1 MKKILPMIAFALL
14 CCTDHAW
21 AQKRRAKAI
30 KAPKTELPAEN
41 PRFTEMLTN
50 IQKIV
55 FIDSIVIDKDN
66 LLEAICTNAE
76 EGRIA
81 HYNDFFHSQNQPGA
95 FLYVNQIGNKSI
107 FSMANTAGRFH
118 LYSSDLLG
126 SQWSTPEM
134 LKGFDE
140 EGLHDVNYPYL
151 MPDGQTLYF
160 AAKGGDGLGGYDIY
174 RTRFDA
180 ENGRYLKP
188 ENIGLPF
195 NSESDDML
203 FVINEQDSIG
213 FFATNRRQP
222 EGKVCVYIF
231 IPTET
236 RQVYSPEET
245 DRTTLRNLANI
256 SRIKDSWG
264 SKSEHS
270 AALRRLA
277 LLRSASNLGNDV
289 ARQKE
294 TFSFVINDY
303 IVYRDMK
310 DFKNPDNVDRM
321 REVLAMR
328 TQANEVDAS
337 LSKSRNY
344 YATASSLER
353 NQLRTEIL
361 KNEHLLEM
369 LHEQIKMIEKTIRNT
384 ELNN

>member
-1 MKKILPMIAFALL
+1 MKKLLPIIAILLVS
-14 CCTDHAW
+14 CTGHVW
-21 AQKRRAKAI
+21 AQKRKAKT
-30 KAPKTELPAEN
+30 KKPPKTEFPAEN

-50 IQKIV
+50 TQKIV

-66 LLEAICTNAE
+66 LLGAICTNAE

-81 HYNDFFHSQNQPGA
+81 NYNDFFHSQNQPGA
-95 FLYVNQIGNKSI
+95 FVYVNQIGNKSI
-107 FSMANTAGRFH
+107 FSMANATGRFH

-126 SQWSTPEM
+126 NNWSTPEL
-134 LKGFDE
+134 LKGIDE
-140 EGLHDVNYPYL
+140 EGLYDVNYPYL

-174 RTRFDA
+174 RTRLDA

-188 ENIGLPF
+188 ENMGLPF
-195 NSESDDML
+195 NSESDDFL
-203 FVINEQDSIG
+203 YVVNEQDSIG
-213 FFATNRRQP
+213 FFATSRRQP

-231 IPTET
+231 IPTES
-236 RQVYSPEET
+236 RQVYSQEET
-245 DRTTLRNLANI
+245 GSATLRNLANI
-256 SRIKDSWG
+256 YRIKDSWG
-264 SKSEHS
+264 SNRERS

-277 LLRSASNLGNDV
+277 MLRSANNLGNDV

-303 IVYRDMK
+303 IVYHDMK
-310 DFKNPDNVDRM
+310 DFKNLDNIDRM

-328 TQANEVDAS
+328 IQANEVDAS
-337 LSKSRNY
+337 LSKARNY